1 MIVKLTESV
10 VDEVNSMSAIHGAVE
25 IDVNGFTVTH
35 LKLDG
40 EYVDFY
46 SGDKRVCW
54 AKLGTEV
61 SLNVWKEIIS

>member
-1 MIVKLTESV
+1 MIVKLTKSV
-10 VDEVNSMSAIHGAVE
+10 VDEVNNMSAIHGAVE
-25 IDVNGFTVTH
+25 IDVNGFMITH

-46 SGDKRVCW
+46 SGDKCVRW

-61 SLNVWKEIIS
+61 SLKVWKEIVK